1 MGREAGSAS
10 PGSGSRARE
19 AKKRERDHL
28 TSAVPARLSPLAA
41 TQDKSPPLPR
51 TTKKNMEVGAALY
64 GPESSS
70 YPLAVE
76 TLKDRTVSWVSPD
89 RSDLRYHSL
98 TIPWQLLKL

>member
-1 MGREAGSAS
+1 MRLARPLQEVGAGRGK
-10 PGSGSRARE
+10 PR
-19 AKKRERDHL
+19 RERDHL

-51 TTKKNMEVGAALY
+51 TTKKNIEVGAALY

-76 TLKDRTVSWVSPD
+76 TLKDRTVSWVRPNC
-89 RSDLRYHSL
+89 SDLVRIVKTYHGSF
-98 TIPWQLLKL
+98 